1 MLNLFSELWF
11 SSSSFQ
17 FSNKK
22 TRSRSWNQDVE
33 TNSNHIISTY
43 RQSIRQKEKGSSTRQ
58 TDRQTD
64 RQTSRPID
72 RQIRI
77 QKPNLRSASKE
88 VFSSVHN
95 GYLIRCALACSTHFC
110 LHPEDVQCTPLPTLY
125 VLKKTP
131 ISSFDFADT
140 RPSCRTCRIGRV
152 QWGNSPLPKKET
164 GPVQALFSAKT
175 PKSAN

>member
-22 TRSRSWNQDVE
+22 TRSRSWNQDIE
-33 TNSNHIISTY
+33 TNSKHISTY

-58 TDRQTD
+58 TDRPTDLQTD
-64 RQTSRPID
+64 RLID

-88 VFSSVHN
+88 VLSSVHN

-110 LHPEDVQCTPLPTLY
+110 LHPEDVQCTPAHAVCSEKYANFLLWLCGHAAILQDMPDW
-125 VLKKTP
+125 P
-131 ISSFDFADT
+131 
-140 RPSCRTCRIGRV
+140 
-152 QWGNSPLPKKET
+152 
-164 GPVQALFSAKT
+164 GPVGE
-175 PKSAN
+175 

>member
-58 TDRQTD
+58 TDRQTG

-95 GYLIRCALACSTHFC
+95 GYRIRCALACSTHFC
-110 LHPEDVQCTPLPTLY
+110 LHPEDVQCTPAHAVCFEKNAYFLLWLCGHAAILQDMPDW
-125 VLKKTP
+125 P
-131 ISSFDFADT
+131 
-140 RPSCRTCRIGRV
+140 
-152 QWGNSPLPKKET
+152 
-164 GPVQALFSAKT
+164 GPVGE
-175 PKSAN
+175 

>member
-17 FSNKK
+17 LAIFK

-33 TNSNHIISTY
+33 TNSKHIISTQ
-43 RQSIRQKEKGSSTRQ
+43 RQSSTADRQTDRQYKTDRQ

-64 RQTSRPID
+64 RPIRPID

-88 VFSSVHN
+88 VLSSVHN
-95 GYLIRCALACSTHFC
+95 GYLIRCALACSTHLC
-110 LHPEDVQCTPLPTLY
+110 LHPEDVQCTPAHAVCSEKY
-125 VLKKTP
+125 A
-131 ISSFDFADT
+131 SFLLWLCGHAAILQDMPDW
-140 RPSCRTCRIGRV
+140 P
-152 QWGNSPLPKKET
+152 
-164 GPVQALFSAKT
+164 GPVGE
-175 PKSAN
+175 